1 MMFLRRIALLLVL
14 GALIIAPGCTG
25 MLKGKEASTKAI
37 AEFHKLYND
46 GRIAEIYAASDPKF
60 KKASDEKQF
69 SDLMGALQKKLG
81 KVTATKEA
89 GFNINTFNLTTSV
102 VLNQETTFE
111 QGKGTEVFTF
121 EMNGDKAVLVGYQIN
136 SNDLIVK

>member
-1 MMFLRRIALLLVL
+1 
-14 GALIIAPGCTG
+14 
-25 MLKGKEASTKAI
+25 MLKGKEAGARAI

-46 GRIAEIYAASDPKF
+46 GKIAEIYAASDPTF
-60 KKASDEKQF
+60 KKATNDKQF

-89 GFNINTFNLTTSV
+89 GFTINTFNLTTRV

-121 EMNGDKAVLVGYQIN
+121 EMSGDKAVLVGYHIN